1 MDTETKY
8 RSLPLSETAWKKAKE
23 AAGRTKPKSSRPAW
37 IENAI
42 HEQAKREVENDN
54 QSV

>member
-1 MDTETKY
+1 MDIETKF

-23 AAGRTKPKSSRPAW
+23 CADRTKPRSSRPAW

-42 HEQAKREVENDN
+42 HEQAKREVQDDHGTN
-54 QSV
+54 